1 MMDARCYDSAIN
13 ILDDAMIL
21 FIASMMRFHQLAAP
35 LFAVCARVASLRAR
49 REIASLER
57 ATSRGLL
64 GYAVRVR
71 SLDVLERAIIMNEIE
86 AHDLNAHFL
95 ARKCACARWIAGAAR
110 ALDLSHEAYLALLDI
125 SSFRARRSRN
135 SRWRLRASMIS
146 HLIRAASR
154 SARGGSSWVTRC
166 DTRARRNTRVATRAV
181 FLNTR
186 DGKNIPILTH
196 NMSALDCLDDAMI
209 CAIADYLWVDVFI
222 APFRD
227 CSARTRGA
235 LGKYRVLSYEPVVA
249 GAAKVSARCPAILCA
264 HHLGGIRAN
273 PKLLLIHG
281 ARSASRD
288 VVERAIEWL
297 DSVGSRS
304 FVALI
309 CESTR
314 RGWFDGCEIALD
326 CERGGDC
333 FVGAITTTI
342 GAAVRERWIRGL
354 LETFA
359 RVDAAI
365 IKPSVYCVIAL
376 DLVRARWREGC
387 DIVVDWVS
395 AGDARRRS
403 LFAREI
409 ARKSIENG
417 WADGC
422 TWARQRE

>member
-110 ALDLSHEAYLALLDI
+110 ALDLSHEAYLALDLSHEAYLALLDI

-166 DTRARRNTRVATRAV
+166 DTRARRNIRVATRAV
-181 FLNTR
+181 F
-186 DGKNIPILTH
+186 
-196 NMSALDCLDDAMI
+196 
-209 CAIADYLWVDVFI
+209 F
-222 APFRD
+222 
-227 CSARTRGA
+227 
-235 LGKYRVLSYEPVVA
+235 
-249 GAAKVSARCPAILCA
+249 
-264 HHLGGIRAN
+264 
-273 PKLLLIHG
+273 
-281 ARSASRD
+281 
-288 VVERAIEWL
+288 
-297 DSVGSRS
+297 
-304 FVALI
+304 
-309 CESTR
+309 
-314 RGWFDGCEIALD
+314 
-326 CERGGDC
+326 
-333 FVGAITTTI
+333 
-342 GAAVRERWIRGL
+342 
-354 LETFA
+354 
-359 RVDAAI
+359 
-365 IKPSVYCVIAL
+365 
-376 DLVRARWREGC
+376 
-387 DIVVDWVS
+387 
-395 AGDARRRS
+395 
-403 LFAREI
+403 
-409 ARKSIENG
+409 
-417 WADGC
+417 
-422 TWARQRE
+422 